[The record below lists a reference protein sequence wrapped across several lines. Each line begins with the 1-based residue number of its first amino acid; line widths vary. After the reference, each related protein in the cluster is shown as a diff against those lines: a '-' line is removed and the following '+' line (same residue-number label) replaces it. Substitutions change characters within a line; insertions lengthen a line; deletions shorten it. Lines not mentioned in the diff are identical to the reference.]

1 MIIKDD
7 VIMSSS
13 LTRSLN
19 LNFQK
24 SDSIIYPRT
33 FKIFYLNK
41 LSYEK
46 VEEYNRTGGEG
57 PLIIGEFRQDIL
69 TVDFMKAINCG
80 KNKRLWVS
88 EVFLGI

>member
-1 MIIKDD
+1 
-7 VIMSSS
+7 MSSS

-24 SDSIIYPRT
+24 SDSIIKPRT
-33 FKIFYLNK
+33 FKFYLNK

-69 TVDFMKAINCG
+69 TVDFMKATNGGGFSIGRVHDWTFSSRSCI
-80 KNKRLWVS
+80 WV
-88 EVFLGI
+88 

>member
-1 MIIKDD
+1 
-7 VIMSSS
+7 MSSS

-24 SDSIIYPRT
+24 SDSIMYAPYIQ
-33 FKIFYLNK
+33 IFYLNK
-41 LSYEK
+41 LSYEI

-69 TVDFMKAINCG
+69 TVDFMKATNGGGFSIGRVHDWTFSSRSCI
-80 KNKRLWVS
+80 WV
-88 EVFLGI
+88 

>member
-1 MIIKDD
+1 
-7 VIMSSS
+7 MSSS

-24 SDSIIYPRT
+24 IWFNYISPYIQ
-33 FKIFYLNK
+33 IFYLNK

-46 VEEYNRTGGEG
+46 VVEYNRTGGEG

-80 KNKRLWVS
+80 KNKRLWVKWS
-88 EVFLGI
+88 FLGI

>member
-1 MIIKDD
+1 
-7 VIMSSS
+7 MSSS

-24 SDSIIYPRT
+24 IWFNYISPY
-33 FKIFYLNK
+33 KISYLNK